1 MTPGRQGLH
10 LDAGMRER
18 IGALGLAGKTLAEI
32 EDETGVTR
40 NSIVRN
46 LKRIGII
53 AAQRPQAK
61 APLPDSPEA
70 RRETRDAAFWKTQ
83 AKRTADAL
91 ADVERVAEALAGLRE
106 APWRPAEW
114 LIARKPESPHR
125 AVLGALLSD
134 FHVGEVVDAD
144 EVLNLNAYDEATFR
158 RRIRT
163 YFEAAV
169 AIGPRWAADCR
180 LEGALV
186 LLGGDLISGDIHE
199 ELRMTNALTAH
210 ESARI
215 AAEETAA
222 GLLLFAE
229 AFGRVHV
236 VSVPGNHSRP
246 FAKPTAKLYARL
258 SYDTAAA
265 MLIADKL
272 AGDGR
277 ITFQISP
284 STDAIVPVLGWTIFL
299 THGDNMGAGGGQGFG
314 GPILP
319 IVRGTKK
326 VALQQAAAKRPF
338 DLVCHG
344 HFHHSANPGP
354 VLSNGSLPGYTEYGN
369 GLRAALEPPQQW
381 LFLMHERWGLRERS
395 EIKLEPLAAR
405 AKPRVRVPAV
415 MR

>member
-1 MTPGRQGLH
+1 MSAGRQGHH
-10 LDAGMRER
+10 LDATTRER
-18 IGALGLAGKTLAEI
+18 IRALGRAGETPAEI
-32 EDETGVTR
+32 KRQTGAARNTISDVLRKAQIAVAPPTR
-40 NSIVRN
+40 
-46 LKRIGII
+46 
-53 AAQRPQAK
+53 
-61 APLPDSPEA
+61 APEPDSPAA
-70 RRETRDAAFWKTQ
+70 RRETRDAAFWQ
-83 AKRTADAL
+83 AQARRTAEAL
-91 ADVERVAEALAGLRE
+91 ADVERTAEALAGLRD

-114 LIARKPESPHR
+114 LVARQPASPHR

-169 AIGPRWAADCR
+169 AIGPRWAADCA

-199 ELRMTNALTAH
+199 ELRMTNDLTAH
-210 ESARI
+210 ESARV
-215 AAEETAA
+215 AAEEIAA
-222 GLLLFAE
+222 GLRLFAD

-236 VSVPGNHSRP
+236 VSVPGNHGRNQL
-246 FAKPTAKLYARL
+246 KKMAKLYSRL
-258 SYDTAAA
+258 SYDTVAA
-265 MLIADKL
+265 MMVADKL
-272 AGDGR
+272 SADSR
-277 ITFQISP
+277 ITWQVSP

-299 THGDNMGAGGGQGFG
+299 THGDNMGSGGGQGFG

-395 EIKLEPLAAR
+395 EIKLEPLATR
-405 AKPRVRVPAV
+405 QKPRVRVPAQ

>member
-1 MTPGRQGLH
+1 MPESRRGHH
-10 LDAGMRER
+10 LDEAVRER
-18 IGALGLAGKTLAEI
+18 IRALGRAGVPRAEI
-32 EDETGVTR
+32 KRQTGVAR
-40 NSIVRN
+40 NTIVDILGRA
-46 LKRIGII
+46 GI
-53 AAQRPQAK
+53 AVATP
-61 APLPDSPEA
+61 SPEPESPA
-70 RRETRDAAFWKTQ
+70 ERRETRDAGFWRRE
-83 AKRTADAL
+83 AKRLSDNL
-91 ADVERVAEALAGLRE
+91 ADVERTAEALAGLRE

-114 LIARKPESPHR
+114 LVARPSGEPHR

-163 YFEAAV
+163 YFEAAI
-169 AIGPRWAADCR
+169 AIGPRWAADCK

-199 ELRMTNALTAH
+199 ELIRTNDLTAH
-210 ESARI
+210 ESARV
-215 AAEETAA
+215 AAEEVAA
-222 GLLLFAE
+222 GLRLFAD
-229 AFGRVHV
+229 AFARVHV
-236 VSVPGNHSRP
+236 VSVPGNHGRNTL
-246 FAKPTAKLYARL
+246 KKTAKLYARL
-258 SYDTAAA
+258 SYDTVAA
-265 MLIADKL
+265 MLVADKL
-272 AGDGR
+272 SDDAR
-277 ITFQISP
+277 ISWQISP

-299 THGDNMGAGGGQGFG
+299 THGDNMGSGGGQGFG

-354 VLSNGSLPGYTEYGN
+354 VLSNGSIPGYTEYGN

-395 EIKLEPLAAR
+395 EIKLEPLGVR
-405 AKPRVRVPAV
+405 AKPRVRVPAQ